1 MAKRGKH
8 QAPEER
14 KIIRLQDYRR
24 GGARPAVETPEREEP
39 QPSQEPPREEGEE
52 QPQATLEV
60 EETEGEKKRRQQR
73 KVPQAVYRVALILL
87 ALILVLALWLNRANL
102 NPENLLNWAKLQLT
116 GEEVG
121 DGFPVN
127 FTGSQVQ
134 SGNFTVYNGG
144 PLALSDT
151 TLNLFSASGAQEL
164 ALRHSLHNPV
174 LCQSGSRFLLYNN
187 GSTGYMTLSGPGVSV
202 QGAEERA
209 ILAGAIAQNGKFA
222 LGVQGA
228 DGASELHVYQSD
240 PDLDGEGELQYQYL
254 FAKDYIT
261 AVAFNYDGTF
271 GAVATVHSQ
280 GGEMVSRLTV
290 FDFNQPEPVA
300 TYETG
305 NNLLLGVYWGE
316 NGTIYAVGDSALVR
330 GDSGAYEFSEYSYQ
344 GRQLTAYRLSD
355 SRAFLS
361 LSAYEHAG
369 PSTLL
374 TFHGL
379 GDPVAAELE
388 DRIEAIS
395 VYGGAAGLL
404 VDGQVVLVD
413 YSSGTETGRAQ
424 AGLDARG
431 LALSSE
437 SEGYVLG
444 GSEIRKFQGS

>member
-24 GGARPAVETPEREEP
+24 GGARPAAETPEREEP

-52 QPQATLEV
+52 RPRATLEV

-209 ILAGAIAQNGKFA
+209 ILAGAIA
-222 LGVQGA
+222 
-228 DGASELHVYQSD
+228 
-240 PDLDGEGELQYQYL
+240 
-254 FAKDYIT
+254 
-261 AVAFNYDGTF
+261 
-271 GAVATVHSQ
+271 
-280 GGEMVSRLTV
+280 
-290 FDFNQPEPVA
+290 
-300 TYETG
+300 
-305 NNLLLGVYWGE
+305 
-316 NGTIYAVGDSALVR
+316 
-330 GDSGAYEFSEYSYQ
+330 
-344 GRQLTAYRLSD
+344 
-355 SRAFLS
+355 
-361 LSAYEHAG
+361 
-369 PSTLL
+369 
-374 TFHGL
+374 
-379 GDPVAAELE
+379 
-388 DRIEAIS
+388 
-395 VYGGAAGLL
+395 
-404 VDGQVVLVD
+404 
-413 YSSGTETGRAQ
+413 
-424 AGLDARG
+424 
-431 LALSSE
+431 
-437 SEGYVLG
+437 
-444 GSEIRKFQGS
+444 